1 MYLLIQV
8 CREELNKGLC
18 PVLHLQDVGVWLD
31 RPRFG
36 SERFPSPFTST
47 EVVYEVTGTGVT
59 ELPEYG
65 VSP

>member
-1 MYLLIQV
+1 MVAIMQ
-8 CREELNKGLC
+8 
-18 PVLHLQDVGVWLD
+18 
-31 RPRFG
+31 
-36 SERFPSPFTST
+36 FTST